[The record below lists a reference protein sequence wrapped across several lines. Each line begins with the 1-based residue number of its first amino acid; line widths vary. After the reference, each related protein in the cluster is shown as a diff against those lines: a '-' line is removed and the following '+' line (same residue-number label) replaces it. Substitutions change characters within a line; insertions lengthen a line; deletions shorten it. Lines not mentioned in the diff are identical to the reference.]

1 MSSSVPVWPHSR
13 RVSPSGEHYGMGVR
27 KRIINTMRE
36 HNSTQ
41 PDLIAEDH
49 RFTVRL
55 HKAPLAPQSNA

>member
-1 MSSSVPVWPHSR
+1 
-13 RVSPSGEHYGMGVR
+13 MGVR